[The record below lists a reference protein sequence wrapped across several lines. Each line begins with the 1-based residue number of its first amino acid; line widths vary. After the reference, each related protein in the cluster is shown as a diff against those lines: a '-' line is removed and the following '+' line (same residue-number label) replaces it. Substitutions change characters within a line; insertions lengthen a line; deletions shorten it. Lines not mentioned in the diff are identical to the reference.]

1 MRNLPIKTFMGAA
14 LTFVAAIVLSVG
26 VMDVA
31 EAKRMGGGKSF
42 GGKSSFNQPAQNR
55 QQAAPANSNPS
66 GTQQSAA
73 QTQNAG
79 QRAALAGRGGMM
91 GMLGGLALGGLLGAL
106 FFGGAFENIN
116 FMDVLIFGLIAFVL
130 YKIFASRKHTAMSQ
144 TQSRS
149 QPVTANYAPT
159 DMDDDVVTSRRDGQ
173 TPQAQARPSQQHR
186 SSSAFETD
194 LLFKDKLSG
203 AAPGYA
209 GAGAVTEP
217 RGLSNVE
224 AFRPSPGAIPKGFDS
239 VGFVEG
245 ATAAYRRLQHAW
257 DNGDLA
263 DLRQFTTDKVFGEL
277 QDQIR
282 ARNGENRTE
291 LLKVE
296 CELLEVREVG
306 PNTEATVVFDVL
318 MRETDA
324 DSIND
329 DGDDAR
335 LATSVREIWHFTRPT
350 RSVQPT
356 WFLDGIQQIEA

>member
-1 MRNLPIKTFMGAA
+1 MKKLHANTFMSAA
-14 LTFVAAIVLSVG
+14 LAFVAAIVLSVG

-55 QQAAPANSNPS
+55 QQAAPANSS

-73 QTQNAG
+73 QQNAG
-79 QRAALAGRGGMM
+79 QRTAMAGRSGLM

-130 YKIFASRKHTAMSQ
+130 YKIFASRKRAAISQ
-144 TQSRS
+144 Q
-149 QPVTANYAPT
+149 QPATANYAPA
-159 DMDDDVVTSRRDGQ
+159 DMAGDSHNTE
-173 TPQAQARPSQQHR
+173 TPNQQR
-186 SSSAFETD
+186 SSTSFETD
-194 LLFKDKLSG
+194 LLFKNKT
-203 AAPGYA
+203 P
-209 GAGAVTEP
+209 GAVSESSIEP
-217 RGLSNVE
+217 NAD
-224 AFRPSPGAIPKGFDS
+224 AFRPVFGNIPKGFDS
-239 VGFVEG
+239 AGFVEG

-282 ARNGENRTE
+282 ERSGENRTE

-296 CELLEVREVG
+296 CELLEVRESG
-306 PNTEATVVFDVL
+306 ADTEATVLFDVL
-318 MRETDA
+318 MREIDA
-324 DSIND
+324 DNIID
-329 DGDDAR
+329 DDSDDAK
-335 LATSVREIWHFTRPT
+335 LVTAVREVWHFTRPT
-350 RSVQPT
+350 RSAQPT
-356 WFLDGIQQIEA
+356 WFLDGIQQIEV

>member
-1 MRNLPIKTFMGAA
+1 MKVWSLNTVFSVA
-14 LTFVAAIVLSVG
+14 LALVGTIILSVG
-26 VMDVA
+26 FVDTA

-42 GGKSSFNQPAQNR
+42 GGKSSFNQPAQR
-55 QQAAPANSNPS
+55 QQSTPANPS

-73 QTQNAG
+73 QNQNSG
-79 QRAALAGRGGMM
+79 QRAALAGRGGLM

-130 YKIFASRKHTAMSQ
+130 YKIFASRKRAAMSHA
-144 TQSRS
+144 
-149 QPVTANYAPT
+149 QPVAANYAPT
-159 DMDDDVVTSRRDGQ
+159 DVADD
-173 TPQAQARPSQQHR
+173 TPVSNREVHVPQQR
-186 SSSAFETD
+186 SSTGFETD
-194 LLFKDKLSG
+194 LLFKNKT
-203 AAPGYA
+203 P
-209 GAGAVTEP
+209 GAVSE
-217 RGLSNVE
+217 SSAASSDE
-224 AFRPSPGAIPKGFDS
+224 AFRPMPGVIPKGFDS
-239 VGFVEG
+239 AGFVEG

-282 ARNGENRTE
+282 ARSGENRTE

-306 PNTEATVVFDVL
+306 ADTEATVLFDVL

-324 DSIND
+324 DDLLAD
-329 DGDDAR
+329 DSDTAK
-335 LATSVREIWHFTRPT
+335 LVTVVREVWHFTRPT
-350 RSVQPT
+350 RSAQPT

>member
-1 MRNLPIKTFMGAA
+1 MRNLQTKTFIGAI
-14 LTFVAAIVLSVG
+14 LTFVAAIVMSVG

-79 QRAALAGRGGMM
+79 QRSALAGRGGMM

-130 YKIFASRKHTAMSQ
+130 YKIFASRKRAAMPQIQSQ
-144 TQSRS
+144 S

-159 DMDDDVVTSRRDGQ
+159 DMADDTVMLRRDAQ
-173 TPQAQARPSQQHR
+173 TPQGQESPSQQHR

-194 LLFKDKLSG
+194 LLFKDKV
-203 AAPGYA
+203 PGYA
-209 GAGAVTEP
+209 GAAAVTAP
-217 RGLSNVE
+217 SGLSSVE
-224 AFRPSPGAIPKGFDS
+224 AFRPTSGTIPKGFDS

-282 ARNGENRTE
+282 ARSGENHTE

-296 CELLEVREVG
+296 CELLEVREVDS
-306 PNTEATVVFDVL
+306 NTEATVLFNVL
-318 MRETDA
+318 MQETDA
-324 DSIND
+324 DSMIND
-329 DGDDAR
+329 NGDDVR
-335 LATSVREIWHFTRPT
+335 LATSIREIWHFTRPT
-350 RSVQPT
+350 RSVHPT

>member
-1 MRNLPIKTFMGAA
+1 MKKLHANIFISSA
-14 LTFVAAIVLSVG
+14 LAFVAAIVLSVG

-42 GGKSSFNQPAQNR
+42 GGKNSFNQPAQNR
-55 QQAAPANSNPS
+55 QQAAPANSNSS

-79 QRAALAGRGGMM
+79 QRAAMAGRGGMM

-130 YKIFASRKHTAMSQ
+130 YKIFASRKRAATSQ
-144 TQSRS
+144 A

-159 DMDDDVVTSRRDGQ
+159 DMADDTVTMPRRD
-173 TPQAQARPSQQHR
+173 AQEQPSHQQR
-186 SSSAFETD
+186 SSTGFETD
-194 LLFKDKLSG
+194 LLFRNKASGGSASESG
-203 AAPGYA
+203 AVSSG
-209 GAGAVTEP
+209 
-217 RGLSNVE
+217 E
-224 AFRPSPGAIPKGFDS
+224 AFRPTPGIIPKGFDS
-239 VGFVEG
+239 AGFVEG

-257 DNGDLA
+257 DEGDLA

-282 ARNGENRTE
+282 ARSGENRTE

-296 CELLEVREVG
+296 CELLEVREAG
-306 PNTEATVVFDVL
+306 ADTEATVMFDVL
-318 MRETDA
+318 MREIDA

-329 DGDDAR
+329 DVNDAK
-335 LATSVREIWHFTRPT
+335 LVTSVREVWHFTRPT
-350 RSVQPT
+350 RSTQPT

>member
-1 MRNLPIKTFMGAA
+1 MKKLHANIFISSMLA
-14 LTFVAAIVLSVG
+14 FVAAIVLSVG

-42 GGKSSFNQPAQNR
+42 GGKNSFNQPAQNR
-55 QQAAPANSNPS
+55 QQAAPANSNSS

-79 QRAALAGRGGMM
+79 QRAAMAGRGGMM

-130 YKIFASRKHTAMSQ
+130 YKIFASRKRAAMSDA
-144 TQSRS
+144 
-149 QPVTANYAPT
+149 QPVTANYAPI
-159 DMDDDVVTSRRDGQ
+159 DMADDSVKPVSH
-173 TPQAQARPSQQHR
+173 QQR
-186 SSSAFETD
+186 SSAGFETD
-194 LLFKDKLSG
+194 LLFKNKTPGSASESSAVSSG
-203 AAPGYA
+203 
-209 GAGAVTEP
+209 
-217 RGLSNVE
+217 E
-224 AFRPSPGAIPKGFDS
+224 AFRPMPGVIPKGFDS
-239 VGFVEG
+239 AGFVEG

-257 DNGDLA
+257 DEGDLA

-282 ARNGENRTE
+282 ARSGENRTE

-296 CELLEVREVG
+296 CELLEVREAG
-306 PNTEATVVFDVL
+306 ADTEATVLFDVL
-318 MRETDA
+318 MREIDV
-324 DSIND
+324 DSIIND
-329 DGDDAR
+329 DDDAK
-335 LATSVREIWHFTRPT
+335 LVTSVREVWHFTRPT
-350 RSVQPT
+350 RSTQPT